1 MVTHPQEDTS
11 GIEHGAER
19 PLTPTALKAI
29 RVRAGLTQSGLAAL
43 FRITLRAV
51 QFYEAGDR
59 PIPGP
64 VVYLAELLD
73 AKRIP

>member
-1 MVTHPQEDTS
+1 M
-11 GIEHGAER
+11 
-19 PLTPTALKAI
+19 TPATLKAI
-29 RVRAGLTQSGLAAL
+29 RERAGLTQSGLAAL

-51 QFYEAGDR
+51 QFYEAGQR

-64 VVYLAELLD
+64 VAYLAELLD